1 MNTKQSLIV
10 LILVAGLVLTGCQD
24 GIKSISTR
32 ARKATQTAESQ
43 ENARQEGQ
51 ERQLVDCPPTE
62 PHPVAESIAE
72 KYQEDYQ
79 EIVDWYC
86 AGYSFEDILVALQTS
101 RLSDLEPLELLE
113 KTADQEWLDIW
124 EDLNLNP

>member
-1 MNTKQSLIV
+1 VKIKRSLII
-10 LILVAGLVLTGCQD
+10 LILLTGLILSGCQE

-32 ARKATQTAESQ
+32 SRKATQTAESQ
-43 ENARQEGQ
+43 EADQQEDQ

-72 KYQEDYQ
+72 KYQQDYQ

-101 RLSDLEPLELLE
+101 RLTDLEPLDLLE
-113 KTADQEWLDIW
+113 KTQGQEWLEIW

>member
-1 MNTKQSLIV
+1 VKIKLLLII
-10 LILVAGLVLTGCQD
+10 LILLTGLILSGCQD
-24 GIKSISTR
+24 GLKSISTR

-43 ENARQEGQ
+43 EADQQEEQ
-51 ERQLVDCPPTE
+51 QKQLADCPPTE

-72 KYQEDYQ
+72 KYQQDYQ

-101 RLSDLEPLELLE
+101 RLSDLKPLELLE
-113 KTADQEWLDIW
+113 RTEEQEWLEIW